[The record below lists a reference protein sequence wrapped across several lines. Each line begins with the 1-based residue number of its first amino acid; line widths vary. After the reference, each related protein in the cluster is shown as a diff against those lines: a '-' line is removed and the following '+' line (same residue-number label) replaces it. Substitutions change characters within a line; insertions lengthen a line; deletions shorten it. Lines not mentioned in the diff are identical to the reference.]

1 MTYNGLDI
9 FEGKIKSND
18 EGILAISLVD
28 DPAID
33 IDFVCF
39 SKDKNIVNFSI
50 QSEEERIITGP
61 IMIPDYPIIRNVDGY
76 SFYVK
81 YSRETIKE
89 MAEKMLKD
97 GTSNNVDT
105 QHNMQ
110 FIDGLSLIELYIKDS
125 KKGIVPSFLQ
135 NIPDGTLIAS
145 YHIQDDT
152 LWDSVKNGKLLN
164 GFSLAGAFDFE
175 GLKNKIIKNKK
186 MKVIEKFLKT
196 VVKFAQI
203 STDKGIL
210 LTNEGED
217 LAVGVE
223 VFVGRVILR
232 SEDRRGGRRAV
243 STGGG
248 GAATETVG
256 RGAAAE
262 IAIGCAVAPL
272 VMLLCGGGILL
283 LLHAAHVVLRLL
295 FLALGF
301 QRRADVKVVIIDPR
315 AVPATIEIHPRAEIV
330 GRAIIREGLLHPR
343 RRTRVVLH
351 RDGINSRVGRRIRIH
366 ERRLLA
372 GLRGSIRIQHTRPA
386 S

>member
-9 FEGKIKSND
+9 FECKIKSND

-76 SFYVK
+76 KFYVK

-97 GTSNNVDT
+97 GTFNNVDT

-145 YHIQDDT
+145 YHIADDT

-175 GLKNKIIKNKK
+175 GLKNKIIKSKE
-186 MKVIEKFLKT
+186 MKIVEKFLKT

-223 VFVGRVILR
+223 VFVEDGEGYKKAEDGEYKLDDDEIIVVVDGKV
-232 SEDRRGGRRAV
+232 SEIKEV
-243 STGGG
+243 EQKVEKEEEPVVVT
-248 GAATETVG
+248 
-256 RGAAAE
+256 AAE
-262 IAIGCAVAPL
+262 DKEIEPKVEERDVVKEQIDGLKAEIEALKNEIADLKNTLSNIVSKPAVEPI
-272 VMLLCGGGILL
+272 VEE
-283 LLHAAHVVLRLL
+283 
-295 FLALGF
+295 FEK
-301 QRRADVKVVIIDPR
+301 VKN
-315 AVPATIEIHPRAEIV
+315 IEIKGNKA
-330 GRAIIREGLLHPR
+330 AKLFANLKK
-343 RRTRVVLH
+343 
-351 RDGINSRVGRRIRIH
+351 
-366 ERRLLA
+366 
-372 GLRGSIRIQHTRPA
+372 
-386 S
+386 

>member
-9 FEGKIKSND
+9 FEGQIKSND

-76 SFYVK
+76 KFYVK

-97 GTSNNVDT
+97 GTFNNVDT

-145 YHIQDDT
+145 YHIADDT

-175 GLKNKIIKNKK
+175 GLKNKIIKSKE
-186 MKVIEKFLKT
+186 MKIVEKFLKT

-203 STDKGIL
+203 STDKGVL

-223 VFVGRVILR
+223 VFVEDGEGYKKAEDGEYKLDDDKIIVVVDGKI
-232 SEDRRGGRRAV
+232 SEIKEV
-243 STGGG
+243 EQKVEKEEEPVVVT
-248 GAATETVG
+248 
-256 RGAAAE
+256 AAE
-262 IAIGCAVAPL
+262 DKEIEQKVEERDVVKEQIDGLKSEIEALKNEIADLKNTLSNIVSKPAVKPI
-272 VMLLCGGGILL
+272 VEE
-283 LLHAAHVVLRLL
+283 
-295 FLALGF
+295 FEN
-301 QRRADVKVVIIDPR
+301 VKN
-315 AVPATIEIHPRAEIV
+315 IEIKGNKAAKLFAH
-330 GRAIIREGLLHPR
+330 LKK
-343 RRTRVVLH
+343 
-351 RDGINSRVGRRIRIH
+351 
-366 ERRLLA
+366 
-372 GLRGSIRIQHTRPA
+372 
-386 S
+386 

>member
-18 EGILAISLVD
+18 EGIFAISLVD

-39 SKDKNIVNFSI
+39 SKDKNIVKFSI

-61 IMIPDYPIIRNVDGY
+61 IMIPDYPIIRSVDGY
-76 SFYVK
+76 RFYVK

-97 GTSNNVDT
+97 GTFNNIDI

-110 FIDGLSLIELYIKDS
+110 LIDGLSLVELYIKDS

-145 YHIQDDT
+145 YHIENDI

-164 GFSLAGAFDFE
+164 GFSLAGRFDFE
-175 GLKNKIIKNKK
+175 GLNNKIIKRKE
-186 MKVIEKFLKT
+186 MKIVEKFIKT
-196 VVKFAQI
+196 IVKFAQI
-203 STDKGIL
+203 STDKGML

-223 VFVGRVILR
+223 VFIEDGEEYKKADDGEYKLDDEKVIVVVDGKVSEIREVEKEDEVKDVEDEVIVNAADSEEEIIVNEEPKEDERDAVKEQIDALR
-232 SEDRRGGRRAV
+232 SEIDALKN
-243 STGGG
+243 
-248 GAATETVG
+248 
-256 RGAAAE
+256 E
-262 IAIGCAVAPL
+262 IAELKNTLSNIVSKPAVEPI
-272 VMLLCGGGILL
+272 VEEFEKVKNIEVKGNK
-283 LLHAAHVVLRLL
+283 AA
-295 FLALGF
+295 
-301 QRRADVKVVIIDPR
+301 K
-315 AVPATIEIHPRAEIV
+315 
-330 GRAIIREGLLHPR
+330 
-343 RRTRVVLH
+343 
-351 RDGINSRVGRRIRIH
+351 
-366 ERRLLA
+366 LLA
-372 GLRGSIRIQHTRPA
+372 NLRK
-386 S
+386 

>member
-76 SFYVK
+76 QFYVK

-97 GTSNNVDT
+97 GTFNNVDT
-105 QHNMQ
+105 QHNME

-145 YHIQDDT
+145 YHIKDDI

-164 GFSLAGAFDFE
+164 GFSLAGVFDFE
-175 GLKNKIIKNKK
+175 GLKNKIIKSKE
-186 MKVIEKFLKT
+186 MKIVEKFLKT

-223 VFVGRVILR
+223 VFVEDGEGYKKADDGEYKLDDDEIIVVVDGKISEIKEVEQKVDKEEEPVI
-232 SEDRRGGRRAV
+232 V
-243 STGGG
+243 T
-248 GAATETVG
+248 
-256 RGAAAE
+256 AAE
-262 IAIGCAVAPL
+262 EKEVEPK
-272 VMLLCGGGILL
+272 VEERD
-283 LLHAAHVVLRLL
+283 VVKE
-295 FLALGF
+295 
-301 QRRADVKVVIIDPR
+301 QIDGLK
-315 AVPATIEIHPRAEIV
+315 AEIETLKNEIADLKNTLSNIV
-330 GRAIIREGLLHPR
+330 
-343 RRTRVVLH
+343 
-351 RDGINSRVGRRIRIH
+351 SK
-366 ERRLLA
+366 
-372 GLRGSIRIQHTRPA
+372 PA
-386 S
+386 VEPIVEEFEKVKNVEIKGNKAAKLFAHLKK

>member
-28 DPAID
+28 DPAIN

-76 SFYVK
+76 KFYVK

-97 GTSNNVDT
+97 GTFNNVDT

-145 YHIQDDT
+145 YHIEDDT

-175 GLKNKIIKNKK
+175 GLKNKIIKSKE
-186 MKVIEKFLKT
+186 MKIVEKFLKT

-223 VFVGRVILR
+223 VFVEDGEGYKKAEDGEYKLDDDEIIVVVDGKV
-232 SEDRRGGRRAV
+232 SEIKEV
-243 STGGG
+243 EQKVEKEEEPVVVT
-248 GAATETVG
+248 
-256 RGAAAE
+256 AAE
-262 IAIGCAVAPL
+262 DKEIEP
-272 VMLLCGGGILL
+272 
-283 LLHAAHVVLRLL
+283 
-295 FLALGF
+295 
-301 QRRADVKVVIIDPR
+301 KV
-315 AVPATIEIHPRAEIV
+315 E
-330 GRAIIREGLLHPR
+330 
-343 RRTRVVLH
+343 
-351 RDGINSRVGRRIRIH
+351 
-366 ERRLLA
+366 
-372 GLRGSIRIQHTRPA
+372 
-386 S
+386 

>member
-9 FEGKIKSND
+9 FEGKIKSVD

-76 SFYVK
+76 RFYVK

-97 GTSNNVDT
+97 GTFNNVDT

-145 YHIQDDT
+145 YHIEDDI

-164 GFSLAGAFDFE
+164 GFSLAGVFDFE
-175 GLKNKIIKNKK
+175 GLKNKIIKSKE
-186 MKVIEKFLKT
+186 MKIVEKFLKT

-203 STDKGIL
+203 STDKGVL

-223 VFVGRVILR
+223 VFVEDGEEYKKADDGEYKLDDERIIVVVDGKVSEIKEVEKEDEKEEEPIVI
-232 SEDRRGGRRAV
+232 
-243 STGGG
+243 T
-248 GAATETVG
+248 
-256 RGAAAE
+256 AAE
-262 IAIGCAVAPL
+262 EEEIEPKVEERD
-272 VMLLCGGGILL
+272 
-283 LLHAAHVVLRLL
+283 VV
-295 FLALGF
+295 
-301 QRRADVKVVIIDPR
+301 KEEIDDLK
-315 AVPATIEIHPRAEIV
+315 AEIETLKNEIAEIKNTLSNIV
-330 GRAIIREGLLHPR
+330 
-343 RRTRVVLH
+343 
-351 RDGINSRVGRRIRIH
+351 SK
-366 ERRLLA
+366 
-372 GLRGSIRIQHTRPA
+372 PA
-386 S
+386 VEPIVEEFEKTKNIETKGNKAAKLFANLKK